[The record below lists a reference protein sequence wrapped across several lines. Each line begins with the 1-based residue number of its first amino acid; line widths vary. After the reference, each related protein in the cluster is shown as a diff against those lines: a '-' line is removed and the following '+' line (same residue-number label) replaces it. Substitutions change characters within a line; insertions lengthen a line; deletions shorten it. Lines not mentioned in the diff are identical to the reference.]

1 MAVDNQLSFK
11 DEKSALEVARLLIQE
26 NYVVMLSREEEL
38 VILNFEWV
46 PDANRN
52 GIVFISRET
61 FEELYV

>member
-1 MAVDNQLSFK
+1 MTMENQLSFK
-11 DEKSALEVARLLIQE
+11 DEKSAFEVARMLIQE

-46 PDANRN
+46 PNADRN
-52 GIVFISRET
+52 DIVFMSREI